1 MESKKYDKLVNIA
14 NKKQT
19 HRYRKHT
26 SDNQWGDEG
35 EEGQYKGRGEV
46 QTIRYKINTRYM
58 VQHGEYGQYFI
69 FIIFFLKVCYYNG
82 FTVFCQ
88 FLLYSKMT
96 HLYIYIYILFL
107 TLSAIM
113 FNHK

>member
-46 QTIRYKINTRYM
+46 QTIRYKINTRIYGTTWGIWPIFHFYYFLFKSM
-58 VQHGEYGQYFI
+58 LLQWIYSVLSIFAVQQNDPLIH
-69 FIIFFLKVCYYNG
+69 
-82 FTVFCQ
+82 
-88 FLLYSKMT
+88 
-96 HLYIYIYILFL
+96 IYIHSFSHLIRHHVP
-107 TLSAIM
+107 S
-113 FNHK
+113 